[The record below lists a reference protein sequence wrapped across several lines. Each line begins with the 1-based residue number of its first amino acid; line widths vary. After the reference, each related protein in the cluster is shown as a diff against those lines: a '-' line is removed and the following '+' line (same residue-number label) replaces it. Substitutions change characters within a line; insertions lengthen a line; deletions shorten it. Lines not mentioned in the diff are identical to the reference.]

1 MWRAMRTHGAALTGP
16 VRALALMLQLCFA
29 AAAAPTELMFN
40 FTSTRYSWATY
51 LHLSELRLFD
61 ASGNPIAITLATN
74 PGGSYGTAGGQK
86 PSSSIDGNLESKWTD
101 INFNISGNSG
111 LYLKPADGSNAIA
124 SCEYQS
130 RASKAH
136 ASLGCFL

>member
-1 MWRAMRTHGAALTGP
+1 MWRAMRTHGAALTAP

-29 AAAAPTELMFN
+29 AAAVPTELMFN
-40 FTSTRYSWATY
+40 FTATRHPWAEY
-51 LHLSELRLFD
+51 LHLSEIRIFD
-61 ASGNPIAITLATN
+61 PSGNPIAITLATN
-74 PGGSYGTAGGQK
+74 PLGTYPYGGQK
-86 PSSSIDGNLESKWTD
+86 PSSSIDGNLDTKWTD
-101 INFNISGNSG
+101 SNWDSNGNSV